1 MARAP
6 FPPRGRR
13 TLLKEIYGNTLGL
26 KASEQSRLRNTYR
39 RRVSPHEIVSP
50 ELARHLTELS
60 RETNRQV
67 GVLLNRKGE
76 IEYVV
81 VGNAHKLELP
91 DIGRARA
98 GQVRLRGLRLVHT
111 HLKSEPLTKDDL
123 TDLALLRLDMV
134 AAVGVGDTGLPG
146 VLHYAHLVPE
156 NGTGDFWSVTTLPDV
171 HDGQPDVLDTLEAL
185 EEELNRKAAARTVSG
200 RDKAILVAVCL
211 NGNRAQAEASLAEL
225 KELARTAGVEVIDSV
240 LQMRREADPRYL
252 IGRGK
257 LEDLNLRSMQ
267 AMADVLIFD
276 KDLTPS
282 QGRHISEATSLK
294 VIDRSQLI
302 LDIFAQRAQSAEGKL
317 QVELAQLK
325 YRLPRLVQSD
335 TSLSRLAGGIGGR
348 GPGETKLEIDRRR
361 ARDRINHLEKRIDA
375 LSREREVR
383 RAQRNRR
390 ELPVISIVGYT
401 NAGKST
407 LLNAITG
414 SEVLAENKLFATL
427 DPTSRRLRF
436 PQEREVIIT
445 DTVGF
450 IRDLPKD
457 LVAAFR
463 ATLEEL
469 YDADLLLHVVDA
481 SDPSRDEQVQ
491 AVENIL
497 DSLDLMQKP
506 RLMVWNKADLLNPDE
521 VGSLLRTAG
530 GVAISAASREGLAA
544 LLAKADTTLFAEGA
558 SRNLGVVTPDPA
570 HTFGTFGMAESPS
583 EEPLEAAEEPEQN
596 LGAA

>member
-1 MARAP
+1 M
-6 FPPRGRR
+6 
-13 TLLKEIYGNTLGL
+13 KEIYGNTLGL
-26 KASEQSRLRNTYR
+26 KANEQSRLRNTYR
-39 RRVSPHEIVSP
+39 RRVAPNEIISP

-60 RETNRQV
+60 SETNRQV
-67 GVLLNRKGE
+67 GVLINRKGE

-98 GQVRLRGLRLVHT
+98 GQIRLRGLRLVHT

-134 AAVGVGDTGLPG
+134 AAVGVGREGLPG

-156 NGTGDFWSVTTLPDV
+156 NGTGEFWQVATLPSV
-171 HDGQPDVLDTLEAL
+171 HQDQPDLVDTLEAL
-185 EEELNRKAAARTVSG
+185 EEEFNRKAAARAVGG
-200 RDKAILVAVCL
+200 REKAILVAVCL
-211 NGNRAQAEASLAEL
+211 DGNRSRAEASLAEL

-240 LQMRREADPRYL
+240 LQVRREADPRYL

-267 AMADVLIFD
+267 SMVDVLIFD

-282 QGRHISEATSLK
+282 QGRHIGEATSLK
-294 VIDRSQLI
+294 VLDRTQLI

-335 TSLSRLAGGIGGR
+335 DSLSRLAGGIGGR

-361 ARDRINHLEKRIDA
+361 VRDRITHLEKRIDA
-375 LSREREVR
+375 VSRERSVR

-407 LLNAITG
+407 LLNAITNAD
-414 SEVLAENKLFATL
+414 VLAENKLFATL

-436 PQEREVIIT
+436 PREREVIIT

-469 YDADLLLHVVDA
+469 YDASLLLHVVDSA
-481 SDPSRDEQVQ
+481 DPARDEQIE
-491 AVENIL
+491 AVETIL
-497 DSLDLMQKP
+497 GSLGLMEKP
-506 RLMVWNKADLLNPDE
+506 RLMVWNKADLLPAED
-521 VGSLLRTAG
+521 VQALLRSRG
-530 GVAISAASREGLAA
+530 GVAISAETREGLAS

-558 SRNLGVVTPDPA
+558 SE
-570 HTFGTFGMAESPS
+570 M
-583 EEPLEAAEEPEQN
+583 
-596 LGAA
+596 LGAL

>member
-6 FPPRGRR
+6 SPPRGRR

-50 ELARHLTELS
+50 ELARHLSELS

-123 TDLALLRLDMV
+123 TDLALLRLDLV
-134 AAVGVGDTGLPG
+134 AAVGVSSSGLPG
-146 VLHYAHLVPE
+146 VVHYAHLVPE
-156 NGTGDFWSVTTLPDV
+156 NGTGEFWQVSTLPNI
-171 HDGQPDVLDTLEAL
+171 HDDQPDVLATLEAL
-185 EEELNRKAAARTVSG
+185 EQELSRKAAARTVSG
-200 RDKAILVAVCL
+200 GEKAILVAVCL
-211 NGNRAQAEASLAEL
+211 NGNRAHAEASLAEL

-481 SDPSRDEQVQ
+481 SDPSRDEQVR

-497 DSLDLMQKP
+497 DSLDLMHKP
-506 RLMVWNKADLLNPDE
+506 RLMVWNKADLLTQEE
-521 VGSLLRTAG
+521 VSSLLRTLG

-558 SRNLGVVTPDPA
+558 SRNLGVVTEDA
-570 HTFGTFGMAESPS
+570 SHTYGLVP
-583 EEPLEAAEEPEQN
+583 EEPLEEELQAEEEPAHN

>member
-1 MARAP
+1 M
-6 FPPRGRR
+6 
-13 TLLKEIYGNTLGL
+13 KEIYGNTLGL

-39 RRVSPHEIVSP
+39 RRVSPNEIISA

-60 RETNRQV
+60 REINRQV

-123 TDLALLRLDMV
+123 TDLALLRLDLV
-134 AAVGVGDTGLPG
+134 AAVGVSSSGLPG
-146 VLHYAHLVPE
+146 VVHYAHLVPE
-156 NGTGDFWSVTTLPDV
+156 NGTGEFWQVSTLPNI
-171 HDGQPDVLDTLEAL
+171 HDDQPDVLSTLEAL
-185 EEELNRKAAARTVSG
+185 EQELSRKAAARTVSG
-200 RDKAILVAVCL
+200 GEKAILVAVCL
-211 NGNRAQAEASLAEL
+211 DGNRARAEASLAEL
-225 KELARTAGVEVIDSV
+225 KELARTAGVQVIDSV

-294 VIDRSQLI
+294 VIDRTQLI

-361 ARDRINHLEKRIDA
+361 ARERINNLEKRIDS

-390 ELPVISIVGYT
+390 DLPVISIVGYT

-414 SEVLAENKLFATL
+414 AEVLAENKLFATL

-481 SDPSRDEQVQ
+481 NDPSRDEQVE

-506 RLMVWNKADLLNPDE
+506 RMMVWNKAELLSQEE
-521 VGSLLRTAG
+521 VESLLRTRG
-530 GVAISAASREGLAA
+530 GVAISAARREGLST

-558 SRNLGVVTPDPA
+558 SRNLGVVADDTSLALD
-570 HTFGTFGMAESPS
+570 
-583 EEPLEAAEEPEQN
+583 EPLLDEPLLDEPMPEEASPT
-596 LGAA
+596 LGVG

>member
-1 MARAP
+1 M
-6 FPPRGRR
+6 
-13 TLLKEIYGNTLGL
+13 KEIYGNTLGL

-39 RRVSPHEIVSP
+39 RRVSPNEIISA

-60 RETNRQV
+60 REMNRQV

-123 TDLALLRLDMV
+123 TDLALLRLDLV
-134 AAVGVGDTGLPG
+134 AAVGVSSSGLPG
-146 VLHYAHLVPE
+146 VVHYAHLVPE
-156 NGTGDFWSVTTLPDV
+156 NGTGEFWQVSTLPNI
-171 HDGQPDVLDTLEAL
+171 HDDQPDVLSTLEAL
-185 EEELNRKAAARTVSG
+185 EQELSRKAAARTVSG
-200 RDKAILVAVCL
+200 GEKAILVAVCL
-211 NGNRAQAEASLAEL
+211 DGNRARAEASLAEL
-225 KELARTAGVEVIDSV
+225 KELARTAGVQVIDSV

-294 VIDRSQLI
+294 VIDRTQLI

-361 ARDRINHLEKRIDA
+361 ARERINNLEKRIDS

-390 ELPVISIVGYT
+390 DLPVISIVGYT

-414 SEVLAENKLFATL
+414 AEVLAENKLFATL

-481 SDPSRDEQVQ
+481 NDPSRDEQVE

-506 RLMVWNKADLLNPDE
+506 RMMVWNKAELLSQEE
-521 VGSLLRTAG
+521 VESLLRTRG
-530 GVAISAASREGLAA
+530 GVAISAARREGLST

-558 SRNLGVVTPDPA
+558 SRNLGVVADDTSLALDEPILDEPMPEEA
-570 HTFGTFGMAESPS
+570 SPT
-583 EEPLEAAEEPEQN
+583 
-596 LGAA
+596 LGVG

>member
-1 MARAP
+1 
-6 FPPRGRR
+6 
-13 TLLKEIYGNTLGL
+13 LKEIYGNTLGL
-26 KASEQSRLRNTYR
+26 KASEQQRLRNTYR
-39 RRVSPHEIVSP
+39 RRVAPHEIVSP

-60 RETNRQV
+60 SETNRQV
-67 GVLLNRKGE
+67 GVLINRKGE

-98 GQVRLRGLRLVHT
+98 GQIRLRGLRLVHT

-134 AAVGVGDTGLPG
+134 AAVGVAQEGLPG

-156 NGTGDFWSVTTLPDV
+156 NGTGEFWSVSTLASV
-171 HDGQPDVLDTLEAL
+171 HNGQPDLVDTLEAL
-185 EEELNRKAAARTVSG
+185 EEEFNRKAAARAVGG
-200 RDKAILVAVCL
+200 REKAILVAVCL
-211 NGNRAQAEASLAEL
+211 DGNRGMAESSLAEL
-225 KELARTAGVEVIDSV
+225 KELARTAGVEVVDTA
-240 LQMRREADPRYL
+240 LQVRREADPRYL

-267 AMADVLIFD
+267 SMVDLLIFD

-282 QGRHISEATSLK
+282 QGRHIAEATSLK
-294 VIDRSQLI
+294 VLDRTQLI

-335 TSLSRLAGGIGGR
+335 DSLSRLAGGIGGR

-361 ARDRINHLEKRIDA
+361 VRDRINHLEKRIDA
-375 LSREREVR
+375 VSRERSVR

-407 LLNAITG
+407 LLNVITNAD
-414 SEVLAENKLFATL
+414 VLAENKLFATL

-469 YDADLLLHVVDA
+469 YDASLLLHVVDA
-481 SDPSRDEQVQ
+481 ADPARDEQVE
-491 AVENIL
+491 AVEAIL
-497 DSLDLMQKP
+497 GSLGLMEKP
-506 RLMVWNKADLLNPDE
+506 RLMVWNKADMLSAEE
-521 VGSLLRTAG
+521 VESLLRSRG
-530 GVAISAASREGLAA
+530 GVAISAQEREGLAT
-544 LLAKADTTLFAEGA
+544 LLSKADTTLFAEGG
-558 SRNLGVVTPDPA
+558 SQ
-570 HTFGTFGMAESPS
+570 S
-583 EEPLEAAEEPEQN
+583 
-596 LGAA
+596 LGAVSELNPEEAPLT

>member
-1 MARAP
+1 M
-6 FPPRGRR
+6 
-13 TLLKEIYGNTLGL
+13 KEIYGNTLGL
-26 KASEQSRLRNTYR
+26 KQNEQSRLRNTYR

-67 GVLLNRKGE
+67 GVLLNRKGD

-134 AAVGVGDTGLPG
+134 AAVGVGPEGLPG

-156 NGTGDFWSVTTLPDV
+156 NGNGQYWSVSSLPNV
-171 HDGQPDVLDTLEAL
+171 HDGQPDLMATLEAI
-185 EEELNRKAAARTVSG
+185 EEEISRKAAARTVSG
-200 RDKAILVAVCL
+200 REKAILVAVCL
-211 NGNRAQAEASLAEL
+211 DGNRALSEASLAEL

-257 LEDLNLRSMQ
+257 LEELNLRAMQ
-267 AMADVLIFD
+267 ATADLIILD
-276 KDLTPS
+276 KDLSPS
-282 QGRHISEATSLK
+282 QGRHISDATSLK

-361 ARDRINHLEKRIDA
+361 VRERITHLEKRIDM

-390 ELPVISIVGYT
+390 DLPIISIVGYT

-481 SDPSRDEQVQ
+481 GDPVRDEQVE

-497 DSLDLMQKP
+497 GSLGLMEKP
-506 RLMVWNKADLLNPDE
+506 RLMVWNKADLLPAE
-521 VGSLLRTAG
+521 EIQALLRSRG
-530 GVAISAASREGLAA
+530 GVAISAAQREGLAS

-558 SRNLGVVTPDPA
+558 SPNMGLV
-570 HTFGTFGMAESPS
+570 
-583 EEPLEAAEEPEQN
+583 
-596 LGAA
+596 